1 MKDFD
6 SVAFM
11 RKVRTQLSEE
21 YHNNIIREKKEL
33 QRIRRKYA
41 HLFRK

>member
-1 MKDFD
+1 MKNFD

-11 RKVRTQLSEE
+11 RKVRKQLSED
-21 YHNNIIREKKEL
+21 YHNDITREKKEL
-33 QRIRRKYA
+33 QRIRKKYA